1 MVSQEYAELNKNP
14 PQDMKVD
21 LVSENDI
28 YKWRI
33 TINGPKDSPYATLI
47 QKLHQQ
53 GGRFLVYM
61 TLPVDFPFKPPV
73 ISWQT
78 KIYHPNVSN
87 DDKGLMCLGI
97 LRDGEWK
104 PSSKLNGAL
113 EYIRQLL
120 VEPNA
125 DDAIEQAIGRQYK
138 EDRKEFI
145 KMAKKWTKDYA

>member
-33 TINGPKDSPYATLI
+33 TINGPKDSPYA
-47 QKLHQQ
+47 